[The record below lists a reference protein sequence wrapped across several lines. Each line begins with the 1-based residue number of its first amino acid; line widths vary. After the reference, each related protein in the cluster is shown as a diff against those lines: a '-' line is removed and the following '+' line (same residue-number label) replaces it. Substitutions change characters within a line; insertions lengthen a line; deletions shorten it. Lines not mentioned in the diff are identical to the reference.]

1 MLRVTFEIV
10 PHGEEDKCREIGKM
24 IVALQSVDNM
34 NIGTYI
40 SQLVAD
46 APVAT
51 EVVKIND
58 HWRHNGA
65 YDLVRRCLEEHLK
78 CG

>member
-58 HWRHNGA
+58 P